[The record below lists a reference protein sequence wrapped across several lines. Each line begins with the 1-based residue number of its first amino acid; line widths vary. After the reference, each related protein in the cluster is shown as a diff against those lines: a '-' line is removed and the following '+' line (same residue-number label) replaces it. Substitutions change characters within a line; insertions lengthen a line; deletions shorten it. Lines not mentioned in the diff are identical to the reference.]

1 MNLKNIKDSVLV
13 LILHILIYIFSP
25 NSDDSVILEL
35 QSSGRQNVL
44 RLRYR
49 HRVRRKGD
57 RSDQID
63 RDQSD
68 RSDHLSEGSSS
79 SPSFFMAVES
89 IPVRLADDE
98 WHRVALTISGNQL
111 QVFLDCKYVELLIS
125 NCEQSSPDKMTLL
138 GTSKTHNKQI

>member
-1 MNLKNIKDSVLV
+1 
-13 LILHILIYIFSP
+13 
-25 NSDDSVILEL
+25 
-35 QSSGRQNVL
+35 
-44 RLRYR
+44 
-49 HRVRRKGD
+49 
-57 RSDQID
+57 
-63 RDQSD
+63 
-68 RSDHLSEGSSS
+68 
-79 SPSFFMAVES
+79 MAVES